1 MKIGFIGLGVMGASM
16 AKNLI
21 ARGHELSV
29 FTRTR
34 SKAESVLA
42 EGARWKESPAEVAEE
57 SETIITIV
65 GYPRDVEEVY
75 FGSRGILS
83 TVREGSLLIDMTT
96 SSPALAERI
105 ADAAAERGVL
115 ALDAP
120 VSGGDIGARKGT
132 LSIMVGG
139 SEEAFS
145 RGKPI
150 FEILGGN
157 VVHQGGPGAGQ
168 HTKMCNQI
176 AIAGT
181 MLGMSEALSY
191 ARRSGLDAE
200 TVLKSISGGAAA
212 SWSLTNL
219 APRVLDGDFAPG
231 FYIRHFI
238 KDMEIAKAEAD
249 RLSQPLPALELAL
262 DSYREVGASQGDLLG
277 TQALY
282 LKYEPREAPE

>member
-1 MKIGFIGLGVMGASM
+1 MNIGFIGLGVMGSSM

-21 ARGHELSV
+21 QAGHELTV
-29 FTRTR
+29 YNRTR
-34 SKAESVLA
+34 SKAEGILQ
-42 EGARWKESPAEVAEE
+42 EGATWGETPAAVAREAE
-57 SETIITIV
+57 LVITIV
-65 GYPRDVEEVY
+65 GFPQDVEEVY
-75 FGSRGILS
+75 FGETGVLAEATKGMI
-83 TVREGSLLIDMTT
+83 LIDMTT

-105 ADAAAERGVL
+105 AAAAGKKGAH

-120 VSGGDIGARKGT
+120 VSGGDIGAREGT

-139 SEEAFS
+139 EKSAFDKA
-145 RGKPI
+145 RPV
-150 FEILGGN
+150 FEVLGEN
-157 VVHQGGPGAGQ
+157 IVLQGAAGAGQ

-191 ARRSGLDAE
+191 AKQSGLDPE

-212 SWSLTNL
+212 SWSLSNL
-219 APRVLDGDFAPG
+219 APRVLKGDYDPG

-238 KDMEIAKAEAD
+238 KDMEIARAEAH
-249 RLSQPLPALELAL
+249 RFSKELPGLELAIE
-262 DSYREVGASQGDLLG
+262 SYKQVAEAENDLLG

-282 LKYEPREAPE
+282 LKYEPRS